1 MADYLALL
9 LMVIVLVI
17 SEEAVPFTRY
27 IYHVD
32 DQASQLLFCLPACPP
47 ASHPLCSCVLKP
59 YLNSNLTTNG
69 VL

>member
-1 MADYLALL
+1 
-9 LMVIVLVI
+9 MVIVLVI

-32 DQASQLLFCLPACPP
+32 DQASLLLLCLPACPP
-47 ASHPLCSCVLKP
+47 ANYLLCSCILKP
-59 YLNSNLTTNG
+59 YLNGNLTTNG